1 MNIFLNFSAMA
12 DTDCKG
18 SELITPHALD
28 TVTSSSEP
36 DRIPTSN
43 TISTLLKSKNALR
56 RPLLVKQKPS
66 FGYPDEDTKT
76 SENIETID
84 TDTSSKEEERM
95 AKEPVET
102 TNHNMSVSLVI
113 DEPVIDDKRIS
124 KSENSKNEEK
134 SFSPPPFVTRISFED
149 LKEEVRLMPTF
160 PPPDFVRTGSDDSGG
175 SRAQTRYVYSYRYH
189 CIFLFFL
196 EKYHYSI
203 SRIK

>member
-66 FGYPDEDTKT
+66 FGKKSSEKT
-76 SENIETID
+76 
-84 TDTSSKEEERM
+84 
-95 AKEPVET
+95 
-102 TNHNMSVSLVI
+102 
-113 DEPVIDDKRIS
+113 
-124 KSENSKNEEK
+124 EK
-134 SFSPPPFVTRISFED
+134 S
-149 LKEEVRLMPTF
+149 
-160 PPPDFVRTGSDDSGG
+160 
-175 SRAQTRYVYSYRYH
+175 
-189 CIFLFFL
+189 
-196 EKYHYSI
+196 
-203 SRIK
+203 